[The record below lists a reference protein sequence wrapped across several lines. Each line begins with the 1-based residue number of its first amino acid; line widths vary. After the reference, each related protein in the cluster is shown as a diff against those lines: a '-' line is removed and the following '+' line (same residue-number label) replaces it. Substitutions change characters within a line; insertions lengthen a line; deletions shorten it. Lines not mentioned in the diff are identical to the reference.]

1 MRIFLDGETCAH
13 IDAGIIERTNL
24 ALRCASFDSPLIM
37 KIDEI
42 DAYVT
47 VIRCQSLQQA
57 ALSLGLT
64 QPAITRRLQNF
75 EEALGV
81 ELLDRSTRPL
91 KATATGRIVYE
102 QCRVI
107 QRELDVLREIVA
119 TDTPPVGT
127 LRLGVAQ
134 TIADIALTDAMR
146 GLKAAY
152 PDLQARAST
161 GWGSQL
167 LQRVEQG
174 ELDAAAIL
182 LPSNKTFDE
191 MLSARSLGR
200 IKLAVV
206 AQKGL
211 LKKRAHT
218 LAECQSIGWV
228 LNPDGCGFRD
238 GLQRTLTG
246 LGLALKLNLET
257 LGTELQLQ
265 LVADGNG
272 LGLVP
277 LPLLQ
282 ASAHAD
288 MLDIISMSDFKPLID
303 IWLVHPRVLGKL
315 QQPVERFGAAIEQQF
330 KEARAQRAA

>member
-1 MRIFLDGETCAH
+1 
-13 IDAGIIERTNL
+13 
-24 ALRCASFDSPLIM
+24 M
-37 KIDEI
+37 KIDDIE
-42 DAYVT
+42 AYVA
-47 VIRCQSLQQA
+47 VIRAQSLQQA
-57 ALSLGLT
+57 AQALGLT

-81 ELLDRSTRPL
+81 ELLDRNTRPL
-91 KATATGRIVYE
+91 RATATGRVVYE

-107 QRELDVLREIVA
+107 QREIGVLRELVA
-119 TDTPPVGT
+119 NDTPPVGA

-134 TIADIALTDAMR
+134 TIADIALADAMR
-146 GLKAAY
+146 ELRAAY
-152 PDLQARAST
+152 PDLQPSASS

-167 LQRVEQG
+167 LQRVEAG

-182 LPSNKTFDE
+182 LPANKSFAE
-191 MLSARSLGR
+191 SLAARSLGR
-200 IKLAVV
+200 VKLAVV
-206 AQKGL
+206 APKGV
-211 LKKRAHT
+211 LKKRVHA

-228 LNPDGCGFRD
+228 LNPDGCGFRE
-238 GLQRTLTG
+238 GLQRALTG
-246 LGLALKLNLET
+246 QGLALKLNLET

-282 ASAHAD
+282 ASRHEAK
-288 MLDIISMSDFKPLID
+288 LDVLTLSDFKPLTD

-315 QQPVERFGAAIEQQF
+315 QQPVERFGAAVEQQF
-330 KEARAQRAA
+330 KAVQLQQHAA

>member
-1 MRIFLDGETCAH
+1 MREIPHQVICGPR
-13 IDAGIIERTNL
+13 IAGIIERTLTCPFTSTLN
-24 ALRCASFDSPLIM
+24 M
-37 KIDEI
+37 KIDDI
-42 DAYVT
+42 DAFVA
-47 VIRCQSLQQA
+47 VLRAQSLQEA
-57 ALSLGLT
+57 AQTLGLT

-75 EEALGV
+75 EEALGI
-81 ELLDRSTRPL
+81 ELLDRNTRPL
-91 KATATGRIVYE
+91 KATATGRVVYE

-107 QRELDVLREIVA
+107 QRELDVLRELVA
-119 TDTPPVGT
+119 NDTPPVGA

-146 GLKAAY
+146 ELRDAY
-152 PDLQARAST
+152 PELQARAST

-167 LQRVEQG
+167 LQRVEAG

-182 LPSNKTFDE
+182 LPANKAFAE
-191 MLSARSLGR
+191 PLVARSLGR

-206 AQKGL
+206 GPKGA
-211 LKKRAHT
+211 LKKRPHT

-228 LNPDGCGFRD
+228 LNPDGCGFRE
-238 GLQRTLTG
+238 GLQRALTG

-282 ASAHAD
+282 ASRHAAK
-288 MLDIISMSDFKPLID
+288 LDVIALSDFKPLID

-315 QQPVERFGAAIEQQF
+315 QQPVERFGASVERQF
-330 KEARAQRAA
+330 KAARPQTRAA

>member
-1 MRIFLDGETCAH
+1 
-13 IDAGIIERTNL
+13 
-24 ALRCASFDSPLIM
+24 M
-37 KIDEI
+37 KIDDL
-42 DAYVT
+42 DAYVA

-57 ALSLGLT
+57 AQTLGLT

-81 ELLDRSTRPL
+81 ELLDRNTRPL
-91 KATATGRIVYE
+91 KATATGRVVYE

-107 QRELDVLREIVA
+107 QRELNVLREMVA
-119 TDTPPVGT
+119 NDTPPVGT

-134 TIADIALTDAMR
+134 TIADIALPEALR
-146 GLKAAY
+146 ELKSDY
-152 PDLQARAST
+152 PELQASAAT

-182 LPSNKTFDE
+182 LPANKSFDAQ
-191 MLSARSLGR
+191 LAARSLGR
-200 IKLAVV
+200 VKLAVV
-206 AQKGL
+206 ARKGA
-211 LKKRAHT
+211 LKKRSHT
-218 LAECQSIGWV
+218 LAECQATGWV

-238 GLQRTLTG
+238 GLQRALTG

-257 LGTELQLQ
+257 LGTGLQLQ
-265 LVADGNG
+265 LVADGHG

-282 ASAHAD
+282 ASRYAD
-288 MLDIISMSDFKPLID
+288 SLDVVSISDFKPLIE

-315 QQPVERFGAAIEQQF
+315 QQPVERFGASVERQF
-330 KEARAQRAA
+330 KAARLHARLEQHAA

>member
-1 MRIFLDGETCAH
+1 
-13 IDAGIIERTNL
+13 
-24 ALRCASFDSPLIM
+24 M

-81 ELLDRSTRPL
+81 ELLDRNTRPL
-91 KATATGRIVYE
+91 KATATGRVVYE

-127 LRLGVAQ
+127 LRVGVAQ
-134 TIADIALTDAMR
+134 TIADIALGEALR
-146 GLKAAY
+146 AVKAAY
-152 PDLQARAST
+152 PDLQTRACT
-161 GWGSQL
+161 GWSSQL
-167 LQRVEQG
+167 LEQLEDG
-174 ELDAAAIL
+174 ELDVAAML
-182 LPSNKTFDE
+182 LPANKTFADA
-191 MLSARSLGR
+191 LSARSLGR

-206 AQKGL
+206 ARKGL
-211 LKKRAHT
+211 LRKRAHT
-218 LAECQSIGWV
+218 LAECQSLGWV

-238 GLQRTLTG
+238 GLQRALTG
-246 LGLALKLNLET
+246 QGLALRLNLET
-257 LGTELQLQ
+257 PGTELQLQ
-265 LVADGNG
+265 LVADGHG

-277 LPLLQ
+277 LPLVA
-282 ASAHAD
+282 ASSYAER
-288 MLDIISMSDFKPLID
+288 LDVVSISDFKPLID
-303 IWLVHPRVLGKL
+303 IWLVQPRVLGKL
-315 QQPVERFGAAIEQQF
+315 QQPVERLGAVIARQF
-330 KEARAQRAA
+330 KQVRRPHADRRGLQSAA

>member
-1 MRIFLDGETCAH
+1 MQILLRLASCAT
-13 IDAGIIERTNL
+13 DVAGIIERTL
-24 ALRCASFDSPLIM
+24 ASFTSLLTM
-37 KIDEI
+37 KIDDIE
-42 DAYVT
+42 AYVA

-57 ALSLGLT
+57 ADSLSLT

-81 ELLDRSTRPL
+81 ELLDRNTRPL
-91 KATATGRIVYE
+91 KATATGRVVYE

-107 QRELDVLREIVA
+107 QRELNVLRELVA
-119 TDTPPVGT
+119 NDTPPVGA

-134 TIADIALTDAMR
+134 TIADIALPDAMR
-146 GLKAAY
+146 ELRAAF
-152 PDLQARAST
+152 PELQARAAT

-174 ELDAAAIL
+174 ELDAAAML
-182 LPSNKTFDE
+182 LPANKAFDE
-191 MLSARSLGR
+191 QLAARSLGR

-206 AQKGL
+206 APKGA

-218 LAECQSIGWV
+218 LAECQAMGWV
-228 LNPDGCGFRD
+228 LNPDGCGFRE
-238 GLQRTLTG
+238 GLQRALTG
-246 LGLALKLNLET
+246 LGFTLKLNLET

-282 ASAHAD
+282 TSRLVD
-288 MLDIISMSDFKPLID
+288 ELDVISVSDFKPLID

-315 QQPVERFGAAIEQQF
+315 QQPVECFGAAVERQF
-330 KEARAQRAA
+330 KATRLQRHAA

>member
-1 MRIFLDGETCAH
+1 
-13 IDAGIIERTNL
+13 
-24 ALRCASFDSPLIM
+24 M
-37 KIDEI
+37 KIDDIE
-42 DAYVT
+42 AYVA
-47 VIRCQSLQQA
+47 VIRAQSLQQA
-57 ALSLGLT
+57 AQTLGLT

-81 ELLDRSTRPL
+81 ELLDRNTRPL
-91 KATATGRIVYE
+91 KATAMGRVVYE

-107 QRELDVLREIVA
+107 QREIDVLRERVA
-119 TDTPPVGT
+119 NDTPPVGA

-134 TIADIALTDAMR
+134 TIADIALPDALR
-146 GLKAAY
+146 EFRAAY
-152 PDLQARAST
+152 PDLQASASS

-167 LQRVEQG
+167 LQRVEAG

-182 LPSNKTFDE
+182 LPANKAFAET
-191 MLSARSLGR
+191 LAARSLGR
-200 IKLAVV
+200 VKLAVV
-206 AQKGL
+206 APKGP
-211 LKKRAHT
+211 LKKRVHT

-228 LNPDGCGFRD
+228 LNPDGCGFRE
-238 GLQRTLTG
+238 GLQRALSG

-282 ASAHAD
+282 ASRHEAE
-288 MLDIISMSDFKPLID
+288 LDVLTLSDFKPLID

-315 QQPVERFGAAIEQQF
+315 QQPVERFGAAVERQF
-330 KEARAQRAA
+330 KAARLQQRAA

>member
-1 MRIFLDGETCAH
+1 
-13 IDAGIIERTNL
+13 
-24 ALRCASFDSPLIM
+24 M

-81 ELLDRSTRPL
+81 ELLDRNTRPL

-127 LRLGVAQ
+127 LRVGVAQ
-134 TIADIALTDAMR
+134 TIADVALGEALR
-146 GLKAAY
+146 AVKAAY
-152 PDLQARAST
+152 PELQARAST

-167 LQRVEQG
+167 LQQLEDGQ
-174 ELDAAAIL
+174 LDAAAVL
-182 LPSNKTFDE
+182 MPANKSFDE
-191 MLSARSLGR
+191 TLAARSLGR

-206 AQKGL
+206 AQKSL
-211 LKKRAHT
+211 LRKRAHT
-218 LAECQSIGWV
+218 LAQCQSTGWV
-228 LNPDGCGFRD
+228 LNPDGCGFRE
-238 GLQRTLTG
+238 GLQRALTS

-277 LPLLQ
+277 LPLLH
-282 ASAHAD
+282 ASAYAER
-288 MLDIISMSDFKPLID
+288 LDVITISDFKPLLD

-315 QQPVERFGAAIEQQF
+315 QQPVERFGAAVERHF
-330 KEARAQRAA
+330 KETRAQRAA

>member
-1 MRIFLDGETCAH
+1 
-13 IDAGIIERTNL
+13 
-24 ALRCASFDSPLIM
+24 M
-37 KIDEI
+37 KIDDIE
-42 DAYVT
+42 AYVA
-47 VIRCQSLQQA
+47 VIRAQSLQQA
-57 ALSLGLT
+57 AQTLGLT

-81 ELLDRSTRPL
+81 ELLDRNTRPL
-91 KATATGRIVYE
+91 KATAMGRVVYE

-107 QRELDVLREIVA
+107 QREIDVLRERVA
-119 TDTPPVGT
+119 NDTPPVGA

-134 TIADIALTDAMR
+134 TIADIALPDALR
-146 GLKAAY
+146 ELRAAY
-152 PDLQARAST
+152 PDLQASASS

-167 LQRVEQG
+167 LQRVEAG

-182 LPSNKTFDE
+182 LPANKAFAET
-191 MLSARSLGR
+191 LAARSLGR
-200 IKLAVV
+200 VKLAVV
-206 AQKGL
+206 APKGP
-211 LKKRAHT
+211 LKKRVHT

-228 LNPDGCGFRD
+228 LNPDGCGFRE
-238 GLQRTLTG
+238 GLQRALSG

-272 LGLVP
+272 LGHVP

-282 ASAHAD
+282 ASRHEAE
-288 MLDIISMSDFKPLID
+288 LDVLTLSDFKPLID

-315 QQPVERFGAAIEQQF
+315 QQPVERFGAAVERQF
-330 KEARAQRAA
+330 KAARLQQRAA